1 MKPTRIAARLL
12 TALAGSAALLS
23 AVAAG
28 AASAPGAPGAHGTW
42 SFAGKTGI
50 GTSYEAYVDGHYG
63 DGAATGPVSRVWF
76 SLAKG
81 IVTETMHGLIH
92 EAQLR
97 EVQVAVKGADF
108 LHLEAAD
115 MDSHIDYLHKDAE
128 GRPLSLAYRI
138 VNRDRQGRYE
148 IEKHIFT
155 DPDRD
160 VLFIR
165 HIFRALTA
173 DITPI
178 LLADP
183 QMRGTGGGDR
193 VDTAG
198 GTLNAWEGDT
208 ALAIRSA
215 SGFAQAGVG
224 FVGASDAL
232 TQLRRDGRF
241 TAYADSGKTPGNVAL
256 AGELAPVKAG
266 TERVQD
272 IVIGFGPNRA
282 AASAAADATLRRGY
296 SAVLAAYNGQG
307 DAIGWEDYLATLAPL
322 SDLQK
327 MAGDGGRLANVSA
340 LVLKAQEDKTHAG
353 ALIASLSSPWG
364 DTVTAD
370 ELTTGYKAV
379 WPRDFYQCAMALLA
393 LGDTQTP
400 LAAFNYLKM
409 IQVRPDTPGNK
420 GASGWFL
427 QKTHVDGTREWVAV
441 QLDQTAMPVML
452 GWKLWQA
459 GILDDAALKAAWSGM
474 LKPAADFLVTG
485 GKPGIDWNTED
496 TVTPPATQQERWE
509 EQGGY
514 SPSSTAAVVA
524 GLIAAAEIA
533 QQIGDADAAARYRQT
548 ADRVN
553 ASIEKTMFTTTGPYT
568 ERGGNGR
575 YFLRI
580 TQNDNPDDKG
590 PLTARNG
597 KEALTEDIYLDAGF
611 LELVRYGVRRADAPS
626 ILDSLPELDD
636 TGLPDNVRVKYL
648 FTFEGQPGTYPGW
661 RRYGND
667 GYGEDVRNGANYGVG
682 ELEGGMGAGQRGRV
696 WPIFTGERGHY
707 ALAAAAL
714 KPGGAQPADIDAI
727 RGTYV
732 RGMELFA
739 NEGLMIPEQVWDGV
753 GAATAH
759 NYKPGEGTNS
769 ATPLAW
775 SHAEYVKLLRSL
787 HDRRVW
793 DLYGPVAARYAG
805 GK

>member
-1 MKPTRIAARLL
+1 MNNRRLSTHLLAGTAAVLL
-12 TALAGSAALLS
+12 LGGGALAAT
-23 AVAAG
+23 
-28 AASAPGAPGAHGTW
+28 APGAPGAAATW
-42 SFAGKTGI
+42 AYSAKQGI
-50 GTSYEAYVDGHYG
+50 GTAYEAYVDGHYREG
-63 DGAATGPVSRVWF
+63 GVTGPVSRVWF
-76 SLAKG
+76 SLADG
-81 IVTETMHGLIH
+81 IITETMHGLIH

-97 EVQVAVKGADF
+97 ELQFAIQGEGF
-108 LHLEAAD
+108 LHLEAGD
-115 MDSHIDYLHKDAE
+115 MDHTVDYLHKDGQ
-128 GRPLSLAYRI
+128 GRPLSLAYR
-138 VNRDRQGRYE
+138 VTSRDRQGRYS

-165 HIFRALTA
+165 TIFTALTA

-193 VDTAG
+193 ADTAG
-198 GTLNAWEGDT
+198 GTLNAWEGDA
-208 ALAIRSA
+208 ALAIRAS
-215 SGFAQAGVG
+215 SGFARTNAG

-232 TQLRRDGRF
+232 TRLRQG
-241 TAYADSGKTPGNVAL
+241 TAFPTYAGTGNQKGNVAL
-256 AGELAPVKAG
+256 AGELPLVRQG
-266 TERVQD
+266 ESRVQD
-272 IVIGFGPNRA
+272 IVIGFGRNRQA
-282 AASAAADATLRRGY
+282 AQAAADASLRRGY
-296 SAVLAAYNGQG
+296 SATLAAYNGAG
-307 DAIGWEDYLATLAPL
+307 DAVGWEDYLAGLPALA
-322 SDLQK
+322 DLTDI
-327 MAGDGGRLANVSA
+327 ATDGGKLAHVSA

-353 ALIASLSSPWG
+353 ALIASLSTPWG
-364 DTVTAD
+364 DTVPAA
-370 ELTTGYKAV
+370 EMATGYKAV

-393 LGDTQTP
+393 LGDRQTP

-441 QLDQTAMPVML
+441 QLDQTAMPIML

-459 GILDDAALKAAWSGM
+459 GILDAAALQRLWADM
-474 LKPAADFLVTG
+474 LKPAADFLVAG
-485 GKPGIDWNTED
+485 GRPGIDWNTEAL
-496 TVTPPATQQERWE
+496 VTPPATQQERWE

-514 SPSSTAAVVA
+514 SPSTTAAVIA
-524 GLIAAAEIA
+524 GLVAAAEIA
-533 QQIGDADAAARYRQT
+533 EAAGDGAEAVRYRDAA
-548 ADRVN
+548 DRME
-553 ASIEKTMFTTTGPYT
+553 AGIEKTMFTTSGRYT

-580 TQNDNPDDKG
+580 TQNDDPNDKG
-590 PLTARNG
+590 PLTPRNG
-597 KEALTEDIYLDAGF
+597 KDALEEDQYLDAGF

-636 TGLPDNVRVKYL
+636 TGLPDDVRVKYL
-648 FTFEGQPGTYPGW
+648 FTYEGDEREYPGW

-707 ALAAAAL
+707 ELAAAGL
-714 KPGGAQPADIDAI
+714 KPGGATPAEIDAI
-727 RGTYV
+727 RMTYA
-732 RGMELFA
+732 RGMEKFA

-753 GAATAH
+753 GAASPH
-759 NYKPGEGTNS
+759 GYQRGQGTNS

-793 DLYGPVAARYAG
+793 DLYGPVAARYAR
-805 GK
+805 